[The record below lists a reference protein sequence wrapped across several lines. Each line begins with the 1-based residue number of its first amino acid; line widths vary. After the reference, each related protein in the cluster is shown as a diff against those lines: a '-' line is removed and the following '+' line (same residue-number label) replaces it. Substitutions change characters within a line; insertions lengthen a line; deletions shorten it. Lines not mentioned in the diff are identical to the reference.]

1 MKLERY
7 IPTNGLQPSVKAFML
22 VESQA
27 GMVSNILPGTSVTL
41 AFRCAG
47 TVADVADAARDSLPV
62 SVITG
67 LRKTARQ
74 LEYAKDTATLVV
86 QFSDTGAA
94 AFFREPLHELFGVS
108 VALDA
113 LIPRRKLDEVED
125 RLAAAGSSAR
135 RFAVVEHFLL
145 AQLQAPDADRL
156 IGKAVEDIQCAHG
169 DIRIKDLVAGFPIS
183 QDAFE
188 KRFNRVV
195 GTSPKQYARIV
206 RLRSL
211 IDHYRPTSSLTDAA
225 LAAGYF
231 DQAHFIKDFKA
242 FTGKT
247 PTAFFQSPAFW

>member
-7 IPTNGLQPSVKAFML
+7 IPNNGLQPFVKAFML

-27 GMVSNILPGTSVTL
+27 AMVSNILPDTSVTL

-47 TVADVADAARDSLPV
+47 TVVDVADAARDSLPV

-74 LEYAKDTATLVV
+74 LEYAKESATLVV

-94 AFFREPLHELFGVS
+94 AFFREPLHALFGVS
-108 VALDA
+108 VALDT
-113 LIPRRKLDEVED
+113 LIPRHKLDEVED
-125 RLAAAGSSAR
+125 RLAAASSHAR
-135 RFAVVEHFLL
+135 RFAVVERFLL
-145 AQLQAPDADRL
+145 AQRQAADTDRL
-156 IGKAVEDIQCAHG
+156 IDKAVQDIKHANG
-169 DIRIKDLVAGFPIS
+169 DIRIKEMVADLPIS
-183 QDAFE
+183 RDAFE

-206 RLRSL
+206 RLRRV
-211 IDHYRPTSSLTDAA
+211 IDQYRAPSSLTDAA

-231 DQAHFIKDFKA
+231 DQAHFVKDFKA
-242 FTGKT
+242 FTGRT
-247 PTAFFQSPAFW
+247 PTDFFQAPVFW